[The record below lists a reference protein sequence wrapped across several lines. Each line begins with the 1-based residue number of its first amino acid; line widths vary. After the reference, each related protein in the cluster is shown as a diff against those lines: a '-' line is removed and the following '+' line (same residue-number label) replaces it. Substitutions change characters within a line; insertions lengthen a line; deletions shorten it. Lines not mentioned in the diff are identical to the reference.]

1 LPLYALFPFPATI
14 QPHSRKPAK
23 LGTSKGQSATT
34 VVNHKRLVRF
44 WLRVPGIRASMNLDF
59 GKSGDQDADQRVR
72 QLPSL
77 LNAQRQRTTS
87 RSPFPPTSVLARY
100 HRVPSFLPS
109 RSYLCSPLSCNL
121 TTRTTYDIS
130 RFTNDNHYDF

>member
-1 LPLYALFPFPATI
+1 
-14 QPHSRKPAK
+14 
-23 LGTSKGQSATT
+23 
-34 VVNHKRLVRF
+34 
-44 WLRVPGIRASMNLDF
+44 MNLDF

-109 RSYLCSPLSCNL
+109 LIYVL
-121 TTRTTYDIS
+121 
-130 RFTNDNHYDF
+130 RFLVI